1 MHKIR
6 QKMNI
11 RRLLWKEQNKERRNK
26 KKLAAKERRILAN
39 VSVDERKQVVDTKLR
54 LRTKAKDAFPAA
66 SW

>member
-1 MHKIR
+1 MKGTKQR
-6 QKMNI
+6 AE
-11 RRLLWKEQNKERRNK
+11 LCK

-66 SW
+66 S